1 MRSDGKKPSA
11 ATIAKERQRTQR
23 RKRARREYYRQIDR
37 EERDRTWA
45 AILVGYGPRCACC
58 GEDGKLFLTLD
69 HVNGDGDRSN
79 RTTAKRLAERR
90 ALARHLKAK
99 GRDPR
104 YQILCW
110 NCNCARGHYGICHDG
125 SPLAPQP
132 RPTRLSSRS
141 NGVEHGVRGSAPGP
155 SQLELPTHDP

>member
-1 MRSDGKKPSA
+1 MPRKDKKKSA
-11 ATIAKERQRTQR
+11 ATMAKDRERSRR
-23 RKRARREYYRQIDR
+23 RKASRRAYYSQIDR
-37 EERDRTWA
+37 EERERTWA
-45 AILVGYGPRCACC
+45 AILAAYGPRCCCC
-58 GEDGKLFLTLD
+58 GEGGVRFLTLD
-69 HVNGDGDRSN
+69 HVNGGGSR
-79 RTTAKRLAERR
+79 RAKTTAQRLLERR
-90 ALARHLKAK
+90 TLVRHLQTH

-110 NCNCARGHYGICHDG
+110 NCNCARGHYGTCHDG
-125 SPLAPQP
+125 SPLDPQP